1 MLPKNSAQISL
12 LALLLAVGA
21 EPLATQQGSGSS
33 RITPN
38 FKDAEITQVIEA
50 VAATTGR
57 SIIIDPRVRAQVTML
72 SSTPMAPDEFY
83 EAFLALLQVHG
94 FVAVPSGNVLK
105 IIPDAN
111 SRTMPGNDLPDR
123 ISETSDELVTQVVAV
138 TNVSAAQLV
147 AILRPLM
154 PQNAHLA
161 AYPSSNTLILADR
174 ANNVNRMVRI
184 IKRIDQSS
192 DADIEVV
199 AMQNASAGEVV
210 RTMTA
215 LNVAQAQAEGGLAP
229 LRVVADERSNSIL
242 LAGDKTQRLRARTLI
257 AYLDTPLASGGDTR
271 MPKRSLSN
279 SRSRSQPPRAQ
290 PARPQARPRQ

>member
-1 MLPKNSAQISL
+1 MPTSRSLLTTLLAALLVFGAAGPSSAQPAS
-12 LALLLAVGA
+12 GA
-21 EPLATQQGSGSS
+21 

-38 FKDAEITQVIEA
+38 FKDADITQVIEA
-50 VAATTGR
+50 VAAATGR
-57 SIIIDPRVRAQVTML
+57 NIIVDPRVRAQVTML
-72 SSTPMAPDEFY
+72 SSTPMTPDAFY

-94 FVAVPSGNVLK
+94 FVAAPSGDVLK

-123 ISETSDELVTQVVAV
+123 LSATSDEIVTQVVSV

-161 AYPSSNTLILADR
+161 AYPSSNMLILADR
-174 ANNVNRMVRI
+174 ANNVNRMLRI
-184 IKRIDQSS
+184 IRRIDQAS

-199 AMQNASAGEVV
+199 AMQNASAAEVV

-215 LNVAQAQAEGGLAP
+215 LNPAQASAEGGMSFRCASSP
-229 LRVVADERSNSIL
+229 MI
-242 LAGDKTQRLRARTLI
+242 ARTAFCSPAIKRSVYAHAPSLLI
-257 AYLDTPLASGGDTR
+257 STRRSRAVAIPACAICATP
-271 MPKRSLSN
+271 MPKKSPQN
-279 SRSRSQPPRAQ
+279 SKNKFKV
-290 PARPQARPRQ
+290 